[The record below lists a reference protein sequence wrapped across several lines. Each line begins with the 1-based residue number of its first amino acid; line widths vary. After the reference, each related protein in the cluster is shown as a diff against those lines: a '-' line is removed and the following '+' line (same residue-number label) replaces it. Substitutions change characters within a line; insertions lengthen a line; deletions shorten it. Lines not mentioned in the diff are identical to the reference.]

1 MKTATKPAV
10 VPIEDRI
17 ARTRAAGERYFQ
29 AWVANDLERILAQH
43 TKDSSFVLHGADGV
57 QVWQGIDQV
66 RQVFDVTCRRV
77 GLNVV
82 DVELSTDAF
91 RRPARNG
98 QLGLFD
104 AGWPTP

>member
-1 MKTATKPAV
+1 MRAGWIMLRLPYAV
-10 VPIEDRI
+10 KDL
-17 ARTRAAGERYFQ
+17 FSD
-29 AWVANDLERILAQH
+29 WLERHFPERKEKVLNRLRDIRGGVLY
-43 TKDSSFVLHGADGV
+43 DSRWGARMRGDGPFTE
-57 QVWQGIDQV
+57 QV
-66 RQVFDVTCRRV
+66 RQVFDVTCRRA